1 MRRAGLLSLVGCVAA
16 LLMLEL
22 LFRLLPV
29 STSTAT
35 GYFNDPLILTYPAH
49 HRWTVSTGWD
59 LRNAQVLHAN
69 AQGFVS
75 DRDFVPNPDAV
86 ALIGDSFV
94 EASMLGPADRPGAQ
108 LQRALGQRP
117 VYAMGGPGS
126 ALLDYAERIRYAHER
141 FGVRD
146 FVVLLETGDLRQSIC
161 GSGNVHAACLDRQ
174 TLAPRIE
181 TIPAAA
187 WGKRIA
193 RHSAL
198 AQYLFSQLKVD
209 PQRAWRRIVDRTPA
223 GRPATRAASPPADG
237 AVTTAVASAF
247 FQRIRPFATGR
258 LVLVLDSHRKAL
270 YQGLQQD
277 DPDRRA
283 FIRLA
288 REAGATVVDTEEIFR
303 AHINNSPLTL
313 DVSPSDAHLNPL
325 GIGLA
330 MRAAA
335 VEIARH

>member
-1 MRRAGLLSLVGCVAA
+1 MVGCGIT

-22 LFRLLPV
+22 VFRLLPV

-35 GYFNDPLILTYPAH
+35 GYYNDPLILTYPSH

-59 LRNAQVLHAN
+59 LRNAQALQAN

-75 DRDFVPNPDAV
+75 DRDYVPNPDAV

-94 EASMLGPADRPGAQ
+94 EASMLPADDRPGPQ
-108 LQRALGQRP
+108 LQRALEKRP

-146 FVVLLETGDLRQSIC
+146 FVLFLETGDVRQSLC
-161 GSGNVHAACLDRQ
+161 GSGNVHGSCLDRK
-174 TLAPRIE
+174 TLAPRNE
-181 TIPAAA
+181 TIPEAA
-187 WGKRIA
+187 WAKRIA

-198 AQYLFSQLKVD
+198 AQYLFSQLKLD
-209 PQRAWRRIVDRTPA
+209 PRRAWRRLVDRTPTVGA
-223 GRPATRAASPPADG
+223 VQVAVGSSEDG
-237 AVTTAVASAF
+237 AVTTAVANAF
-247 FQRIRPFATGR
+247 FQRVRPFATGR

-270 YQGLQQD
+270 YEGRQQE
-277 DPDRRA
+277 DPGREQ
-283 FIRLA
+283 FIRIA
-288 REAGATVVDTEEIFR
+288 RAAGAIVVDTEPLFQ
-303 AHINNSPLTL
+303 AHIAASPLTL

-335 VEIARH
+335 VAIARP